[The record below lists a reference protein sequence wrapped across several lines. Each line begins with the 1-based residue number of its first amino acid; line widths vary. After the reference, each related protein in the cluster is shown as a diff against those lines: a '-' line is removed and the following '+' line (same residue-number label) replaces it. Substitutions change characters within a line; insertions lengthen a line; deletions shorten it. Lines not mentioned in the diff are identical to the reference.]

1 MEREHQECGYLRLAV
16 KSDMDLLFEWANEP
30 LVRKNSFSSETICYE
45 EHKAWFERLLQNKNC
60 RQYIYIYEGKEA
72 GQARL
77 TVNGE
82 NAEIGYSICAEVR
95 GQGHGR
101 KLLELVCRQ
110 AQQDFPEVRKLVGK
124 VKTENT
130 ASQKAFVKAGFE
142 ETYTAFEMKMPSCNV
157 KEHSEPGKEE

>member
-1 MEREHQECGYLRLAV
+1 MERENQECGYLRLAV
-16 KSDMDLLFEWANEP
+16 KSDMDLLFEWANES
-30 LVRKNSFSSETICYE
+30 LVRKNSFSSERICYE

-60 RQYIYIYEGKEA
+60 WQYIYMYDGKET

-82 NAEIGYSICAEVR
+82 EAEIGYSICAEMR

-110 AQQDFPEVRKLVGK
+110 AQQDFPGVRKIIGK
-124 VKTENT
+124 VKPENA

-142 ETYTAFEMKMPSCNV
+142 ETYTAFEIKLLGMRR
-157 KEHSEPGKEE
+157 KEE